1 MFKPGRVRVLY
12 TLVLA
17 SAKTGSYA
25 SAGQTSFLSQ
35 MALRPCTRSPPD
47 VLTGIHIQI
56 TSALHPETLHYE
68 EPEVGRDMFLK
79 DAADVVRLFL
89 SDDRLILNLH

>member
-1 MFKPGRVRVLY
+1 MSLN
-12 TLVLA
+12 
-17 SAKTGSYA
+17 
-25 SAGQTSFLSQ
+25 
-35 MALRPCTRSPPD
+35 
-47 VLTGIHIQI
+47 VLTGIHIPI